1 MAVTEM
7 AVSIG
12 TGAINSVISKLND
25 LLGDEVSSLVG
36 TALLGKKVKLGI
48 QYLRNELSSM
58 KAVLL
63 RLSDVEEHMD
73 PQTREWRDRVR
84 DMSFEIED
92 YIDRFMQR
100 RRGHGGSQSQGG
112 DGLVSKAVRKIKS
125 VWDDFQTGKEI
136 DELKA
141 MVVEESERR
150 NRYNIDQCLPPPPPH
165 VPLDQAGLRTQYE
178 AVRNPV
184 GIDGPQ
190 EKIFG
195 WLMEQDAK
203 PNVVAIFGIG
213 GSGKTTLA
221 LEVYNKIQ
229 EQFDCR
235 AFVSVSRT
243 PDIKRLLKH
252 ILFQVN
258 EEEYNNSEM
267 WDLEQLILKLR
278 EHLKDK
284 RYLIVVDDIWSTS
297 AWQHVKFAL
306 PIDNNKRSRI
316 IATTRSKN
324 VATSC
329 CADMDGHM
337 YEAKLLTVDDSRSL
351 FFGRIFPSGECC
363 PQELREVAD
372 EILKKC
378 GGLPLAIISIGSLLA
393 SKSRTVEVWSK
404 IRKSVSSAVEKDCP
418 LDQMKRILLLSYLDL
433 PHHLK
438 ACFLY
443 LSVFPEGYYID
454 SRFLIWNWMAE
465 GLIGGENRGDMERLG
480 ESYLNEL
487 INRSMIQA
495 RKIGADGTRVKICGV
510 HDIVLDFITS
520 QAAEDKFVTVLMDG
534 KYPSWKIR
542 WLSLHL
548 NSSEAADLPI
558 KDASHLRSLNIFG
571 PRGKQLPQNC
581 EALRV
586 LNIEGVVKSKNCHIE
601 HIGSFY
607 QLKYLRIIGYQ
618 ITSPDTTIT
627 ELPEQI
633 GNLQHL
639 EVLDLRGY
647 RILKLPATI
656 VQLKKLV
663 CLFLDEIFTPL
674 PDGIGNLQCLEEL
687 SGINLCNASVRS
699 VQGLGELTK
708 LRALKIKWI
717 LGFDRVLDEE
727 DHMRV
732 CASTLSKLV
741 ANSLRSLHFT
751 GIKSSDFLNSWVFPS
766 GSSPPPLRR
775 LFLEGVGNF
784 DFPSVPR
791 QIRSLINLTR
801 LSIRYVREMGEE
813 SVNILASLPM
823 LLSLTILLLY
833 TQRQS
838 CVISSQGFQRLVKL
852 NFHGETC
859 LMFEPGA
866 MPKLQRLKLVV
877 FRWPEQYNPGLL
889 HLSSLKHVS
898 IWNWRR
904 DRGVEDLMDEI
915 RSVHPNHPILD
926 RRV

>member
-1 MAVTEM
+1 MDLKEMDAYAGQAIGMAVTEM

-284 RYLIVVDDIWSTS
+284 RQSILIEPEHPYILF
-297 AWQHVKFAL
+297 HV
-306 PIDNNKRSRI
+306 PD
-316 IATTRSKN
+316 
-324 VATSC
+324 C
-329 CADMDGHM
+329 C
-337 YEAKLLTVDDSRSL
+337 
-351 FFGRIFPSGECC
+351 
-363 PQELREVAD
+363 
-372 EILKKC
+372 
-378 GGLPLAIISIGSLLA
+378 
-393 SKSRTVEVWSK
+393 
-404 IRKSVSSAVEKDCP
+404 
-418 LDQMKRILLLSYLDL
+418 
-433 PHHLK
+433 
-438 ACFLY
+438 
-443 LSVFPEGYYID
+443 
-454 SRFLIWNWMAE
+454 
-465 GLIGGENRGDMERLG
+465 
-480 ESYLNEL
+480 
-487 INRSMIQA
+487 
-495 RKIGADGTRVKICGV
+495 
-510 HDIVLDFITS
+510 
-520 QAAEDKFVTVLMDG
+520 
-534 KYPSWKIR
+534 
-542 WLSLHL
+542 
-548 NSSEAADLPI
+548 
-558 KDASHLRSLNIFG
+558 
-571 PRGKQLPQNC
+571 
-581 EALRV
+581 
-586 LNIEGVVKSKNCHIE
+586 
-601 HIGSFY
+601 
-607 QLKYLRIIGYQ
+607 
-618 ITSPDTTIT
+618 
-627 ELPEQI
+627 
-633 GNLQHL
+633 
-639 EVLDLRGY
+639 
-647 RILKLPATI
+647 
-656 VQLKKLV
+656 
-663 CLFLDEIFTPL
+663 
-674 PDGIGNLQCLEEL
+674 
-687 SGINLCNASVRS
+687 
-699 VQGLGELTK
+699 
-708 LRALKIKWI
+708 
-717 LGFDRVLDEE
+717 
-727 DHMRV
+727 
-732 CASTLSKLV
+732 
-741 ANSLRSLHFT
+741 
-751 GIKSSDFLNSWVFPS
+751 
-766 GSSPPPLRR
+766 
-775 LFLEGVGNF
+775 
-784 DFPSVPR
+784 
-791 QIRSLINLTR
+791 
-801 LSIRYVREMGEE
+801 
-813 SVNILASLPM
+813 
-823 LLSLTILLLY
+823 
-833 TQRQS
+833 
-838 CVISSQGFQRLVKL
+838 
-852 NFHGETC
+852 
-859 LMFEPGA
+859 
-866 MPKLQRLKLVV
+866 
-877 FRWPEQYNPGLL
+877 
-889 HLSSLKHVS
+889 
-898 IWNWRR
+898 
-904 DRGVEDLMDEI
+904 
-915 RSVHPNHPILD
+915 
-926 RRV
+926 